1 MGPYRMGQL
10 GLVHQIPE
18 NVWISSNGMDQLV
31 LTALLWL
38 FTIWIGL
45 KWTNEQEK
53 NIAIWDVKIK

>member
-1 MGPYRMGQL
+1 MGPYTMGQL
-10 GLVHQIPE
+10 GLVYQIPK
-18 NVWISSNGMDQLV
+18 NVWVSSNEVDQPV

-53 NIAIWDVKIK
+53 NLIWDVKIK